1 MCCSGKMLGPF
12 GGNGGVEFDSGD
24 FRAAG
29 CHLGHISGKVRLII
43 IITLIKKYPWC
54 CCRRAGGWTSSP
66 CTGGVLGSNILKAS
80 RPIKMN
86 RTAVAPPRAFFP

>member
-29 CHLGHISGKVRLII
+29 CHLGHISGKVGLVII
-43 IITLIKKYPWC
+43 IIV
-54 CCRRAGGWTSSP
+54 TSSFRLEP
-66 CTGGVLGSNILKAS
+66 FINEQ
-80 RPIKMN
+80 
-86 RTAVAPPRAFFP
+86 RTFKKFHI